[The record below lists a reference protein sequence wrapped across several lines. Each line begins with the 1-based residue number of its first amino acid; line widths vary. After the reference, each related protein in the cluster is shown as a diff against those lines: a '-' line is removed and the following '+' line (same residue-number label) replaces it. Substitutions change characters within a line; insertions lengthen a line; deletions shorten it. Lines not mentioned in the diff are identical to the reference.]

1 MISKLMGFLIK
12 NSQVIL
18 NEVRVM
24 SIEKIR
30 YEDMTREELREVTR
44 AKFSKKFKEGKLK
57 HISEIYPLFVEEEE
71 RLIREGVL
79 ERIEEED
86 DDDE

>member
-1 MISKLMGFLIK
+1 MGFLIK

-18 NEVRVM
+18 NEVSVM

-30 YEDMTREELREVTR
+30 YEDMTREELRAVTD
-44 AKFSKKFKEGKLK
+44 AKFSRKFKEGKLK

-79 ERIEEED
+79 ERVED
-86 DDDE
+86 DEDE

>member
-12 NSQVIL
+12 NSQVIS
-18 NEVRVM
+18 NEVSIM

-71 RLIREGVL
+71 RLIKEGVL
-79 ERIEEED
+79 ERIE
-86 DDDE
+86 DDENE